1 MKALAQLVVFSIIG
15 GIVGLVVWLG
25 WEVGTRAVDA
35 LDAIGPGLFIAL
47 ELVLFGVFVFLV
59 IGGAVALVRWLNLRS
74 RSVHPGK
81 TGLYPVQYHG
91 GGYVNVNHEHAQALA
106 VMHAAG
112 RATSASV
119 GRVLDW
125 QPAPVAEIPAPVPAP
140 ETFPQAIDVYSSEI
154 PPTLALPV
162 GVDGAGR
169 SVALP
174 MRNLGNVLVAGLPGA
189 GKSELLASMIA
200 GVLRQSPDGRRAQ
213 VAVVDTKLVSFG
225 NLPNMAGLWQP
236 PALDIGDAQA
246 LIWQVLGEVRRR
258 YELLHNARVR
268 SLEELQATTGE
279 TLPYLTVVVDE
290 VADLTCDVDKK
301 RQADF
306 LASATEIGRK
316 GRACGVSLVMATQR
330 PSADTIPSTLR
341 NLAGAAVAFRLAKAD
356 DSRLVLGGAGA
367 ESLPSLPGRCI
378 VKHSTVTT
386 CQAYRAGLE
395 GGNFD
400 RFCASLPAA
409 ALSSPSGMTGG
420 IAVPDWPGY
429 TGIPVESVPV
439 PAESGSTAG
448 IPVFNTD
455 DRTAYSS
462 AQIAHIQALY
472 GRLGSIKA
480 VERNLYGQD
489 GGYWF
494 YRLKEVLS

>member
-1 MKALAQLVVFSIIG
+1 MKALAQASLFVVFAVVAG
-15 GIVGLVVWLG
+15 VVGLVVWIGL
-25 WEVGTRAVDA
+25 EVGNRAIDA
-35 LDAIGPGLFIAL
+35 LDAIGPGLFEAGAL
-47 ELVLFGVFVFLV
+47 VTFGVFVFV
-59 IGGAVALVRWLNLRS
+59 VVGGSIALVRWMALRS
-74 RSVHPGK
+74 RAVHHND
-81 TGLYPVQYHG
+81 GLFPVMYHG

-140 ETFPQAIDVYSSEI
+140 ETFPQTIDVYGSEI
-154 PPTLALPV
+154 PRDLALPV

-174 MRNLGNVLVAGLPGA
+174 LRNLGNCLIAGLPGS

-213 VAVVDTKLVSFG
+213 VAVIDTKLVSFG

-268 SLEELQATTGE
+268 SLEELASTTGE

-290 VADLTCDVDKK
+290 VADLTCDVDRK

-395 GGNFD
+395 GGKFD
-400 RFCASLPAA
+400 RFCASLPMLQLAQPLCEA
-409 ALSSPSGMTGG
+409 G
-420 IAVPDWPGY
+420 
-429 TGIPVESVPV
+429 GIPVADWP
-439 PAESGSTAG
+439 T
-448 IPVFNTD
+448 T
-455 DRTAYSS
+455 
-462 AQIAHIQALY
+462 
-472 GRLGSIKA
+472 GRLQA
-480 VERNLYGQD
+480 VAPVVD
-489 GGYWF
+489 GCTPVLQRLEHGRQPDPTTAATMRRLHSEGWSKTRLCLETWGYKDGVVWQ
-494 YRLKEVLS
+494 YLDAALGGDL

>member
-1 MKALAQLVVFSIIG
+1 MKTLAQGSIFAVFCIVAG
-15 GIVGLVVWLG
+15 LVGLLAWLALELG
-25 WEVGTRAVDA
+25 GRLLSAVDA
-35 LDAIGPGLFIAL
+35 LPWLFPA
-47 ELVLFGVFVFLV
+47 GVIVVFAAFVV
-59 IGGAVALVRWLNLRS
+59 IVAGGSIALVRFMALRS
-74 RSVHPGK
+74 RAVHPGEH
-81 TGLYPVQYHG
+81 GLYPQMYHG
-91 GGYVNVNHEHAQALA
+91 PARYINLNDQHAQSLA
-106 VMHAAG
+106 VMHSVKGARAAAG
-112 RATSASV
+112 SV
-119 GRVLDW
+119 GHVLDW
-125 QPAPVAEIPAPVPAP
+125 QPAPVAEIRAPVAAP
-140 ETFPQAIDVYSSEI
+140 ETFPAVIDVYGAPIPSE
-154 PPTLALPV
+154 LALPV

-213 VAVVDTKLVSFG
+213 IAVVDTKLVSFG

-258 YELLHNARVR
+258 YEALHNARVR

-279 TLPYLTVVVDE
+279 TLPYLTCVIDE

-409 ALSSPSGMTGG
+409 GV
-420 IAVPDWPGY
+420 AVDWPVSG
-429 TGIPVESVPV
+429 TGIPVYS
-439 PAESGSTAG
+439 PADPPSGA
-448 IPVFNTD
+448 IPLFD
-455 DRTAYSS
+455 GSDRTAYSQ

-494 YRLKEVLS
+494 YRLQEVLS

>member
-1 MKALAQLVVFSIIG
+1 MRTLAQAGVFVVFA
-15 GIVGLVVWLG
+15 VVAAVVAILLWIG
-25 WEVGTRAVDA
+25 WEVGNRAIAA
-35 LDAIGPGLFIAL
+35 LDAIGPGLFI
-47 ELVLFGVFVFLV
+47 
-59 IGGAVALVRWLNLRS
+59 GGALVTFAAFVVIVVGGSIAIVRWMALRS
-74 RSVHPGK
+74 RAVHPGA
-81 TGLYPVQYHG
+81 TGLFPLQYHA
-91 GGYVNVNHEHAQALA
+91 GGYVNNNTEHAQALA

-119 GRVLDW
+119 GKVLDW
-125 QPAPVAEIPAPVPAP
+125 QPVPELPAPVV
-140 ETFPQAIDVYSSEI
+140 ETFPPTIDVYGAALPSE
-154 PPTLALPV
+154 LALPV
-162 GVDGAGR
+162 GIDGAGR
-169 SVALP
+169 AVQLP
-174 MRNLGNVLVAGLPGA
+174 LRNLGNVLVAGLPGA

-213 VAVVDTKLVSFG
+213 VAVIDTKLVSFG

-279 TLPYLTVVVDE
+279 TLPYLTCVIDE

-356 DSRLVLGGAGA
+356 DSRLVMGSAGA

-400 RFCASLPAA
+400 PVSYTHLTLPTSD
-409 ALSSPSGMTGG
+409 L
-420 IAVPDWPGY
+420 V
-429 TGIPVESVPV
+429 
-439 PAESGSTAG
+439 
-448 IPVFNTD
+448 
-455 DRTAYSS
+455 
-462 AQIAHIQALY
+462 
-472 GRLGSIKA
+472 
-480 VERNLYGQD
+480 
-489 GGYWF
+489 
-494 YRLKEVLS
+494 

>member
-1 MKALAQLVVFSIIG
+1 MKSLAQASVFSLICVIAGVIG
-15 GIVGLVVWLG
+15 LLVWFG
-25 WEVGTRAVDA
+25 WEIGTRAINA
-35 LDAIGPGLFIAL
+35 LDAIGPGLFEAGAL
-47 ELVLFGVFVFLV
+47 VTFGVFVFV
-59 IGGAVALVRWLNLRS
+59 VVGGAVALVRWMALRS
-74 RSVHPGK
+74 RAVHPGA
-81 TGLYPVQYHG
+81 TGLYPLQYHG
-91 GGYVNVNHEHAQALA
+91 GQYVNNNTEHAQALA

-119 GRVLDW
+119 GKVLDW
-125 QPAPVAEIPAPVPAP
+125 QPAPVPELPAPVAA
-140 ETFPQAIDVYSSEI
+140 EIFPQTIDVYGSEI
-154 PPTLALPV
+154 PRDLALPV
-162 GVDGAGR
+162 GVDGSGR
-169 SVALP
+169 AVALP

-213 VAVVDTKLVSFG
+213 VAVIDTKLVSFG
-225 NLPNMAGLWQP
+225 NLPPMAGLWQP

-246 LIWQVLGEVRRR
+246 LVWQVLGEVRRR

-279 TLPYLTVVVDE
+279 TLPYVVVVVDE

-356 DSRLVLGGAGA
+356 DSRLVLGSAGA

-395 GGNFD
+395 GGQFD
-400 RFCASLPAA
+400 RFCASLPT
-409 ALSSPSGMTGG
+409 PSGMTGG

-429 TGIPVESVPV
+429 TGIPAESMTV
-439 PAESGSTAG
+439 PAPSGDTGG

-455 DRTAYSS
+455 DRTAYSQ
-462 AQIAHIQALY
+462 AQIDHIQALY

-494 YRLKEVLS
+494 YRLQEVLA

>member
-1 MKALAQLVVFSIIG
+1 MKTLAQASLFVVFA
-15 GIVGLVVWLG
+15 IVAGVVGVVVWVL
-25 WEVGTRAVDA
+25 WEVGTRAIDA
-35 LDAIGPGLFIAL
+35 LDTIGPGLFIAL
-47 ELVLFGVFVFLV
+47 ELVLFGVVVFVV
-59 IGGAVALVRWLNLRS
+59 IGGAVAIVRWLNLRS
-74 RSVHPGK
+74 RAVHPGQ
-81 TGLYPVQYHG
+81 TGLYPLQYHG
-91 GGYVNVNHEHAQALA
+91 PARYLDLNSEHAQALA

-125 QPAPVAEIPAPVPAP
+125 QPAPVAELPAPVPA
-140 ETFPQAIDVYSSEI
+140 ETFPQTIDVYGAPLPAE
-154 PPTLALPV
+154 LALPV

-213 VAVVDTKLVSFG
+213 VAVIDTKLVSFG

-236 PALDIGDAQA
+236 TALDIGDAQA

-395 GGNFD
+395 GGQFD
-400 RFCASLPAA
+400 RFCASLPAV
-409 ALSSPSGMTGG
+409 GV
-420 IAVPDWPGY
+420 AVDWPVSG
-429 TGIPVESVPV
+429 TGIPVYCPV
-439 PAESGSTAG
+439 DPPSGA
-448 IPVFNTD
+448 IPLFD
-455 DRTAYSS
+455 GSDRTAYSQ

-494 YRLKEVLS
+494 YRLQEVLS

>member
-1 MKALAQLVVFSIIG
+1 MKTLAQGTLFVVFAVVAG
-15 GIVGLVVWLG
+15 VVGLVVWVL
-25 WEVGTRAVDA
+25 WEVGTRAIDA
-35 LDAIGPGLFIAL
+35 LDAIGPGLFEAGAL
-47 ELVLFGVFVFLV
+47 VTFAAFVFVV
-59 IGGAVALVRWLNLRS
+59 VGGSIALVRFMALRS
-74 RSVHPGK
+74 RSIHPHDN
-81 TGLYPVQYHG
+81 GLYPMQYHG
-91 GGYVNVNHEHAQALA
+91 PANYLDLNAPNSQVMA
-106 VMHAAG
+106 VMHMNRGARAG
-112 RATSASV
+112 AASV
-119 GRVLDW
+119 NAVLS
-125 QPAPVAEIPAPVPAP
+125 QPEPVQLPAPVAAP
-140 ETFPQAIDVYSSEI
+140 ETFPQAIDVYGSEI

-395 GGNFD
+395 GGQFD
-400 RFCASLPAA
+400 RFCASLPAV
-409 ALSSPSGMTGG
+409 GV
-420 IAVPDWPGY
+420 AVDWPVSG
-429 TGIPVESVPV
+429 TGIPVYSPV
-439 PAESGSTAG
+439 DPPSGA
-448 IPVFNTD
+448 IPLFD
-455 DRTAYSS
+455 GSDRTAYSQ

-480 VERNLYGQD
+480 VERALYQQD

-494 YRLKEVLS
+494 YRLKEVLT